1 MASDAAWTTA
11 ARTGMLIRRP
21 VSEVFEAIV
30 DPAIT
35 SKFWFTSG
43 SGRLEPG
50 KTVEWK
56 WDMYEVS
63 VQVTAKQIEPN
74 RRILI
79 EWPGY
84 SGPTSVEWTF
94 APHQDGTF
102 VSVTE
107 TGFTG
112 SPDEL
117 LKYVADAT
125 QGFTLML
132 AGLKA
137 LLEHNVKLNLTA
149 DRYPTGVHC
158 AR

>member
-1 MASDAAWTTA
+1 MTLLGLPLQGLECSSAD
-11 ARTGMLIRRP
+11 L
-21 VSEVFEAIV
+21 SERFFEAVV

-35 SKFWFTSG
+35 SKFWFTSR
-43 SGRLEPG
+43 SARLEPG
-50 KTVEWK
+50 KTVQWK
-56 WDMYEVS
+56 WDMYDVS
-63 VQVTAKQIEPN
+63 VQVTAKVIEPD
-74 RRILI
+74 RRIVN

-94 APHQDGTF
+94 APHEDGTF

-112 SPDEL
+112 SPDGL
-117 LKYVADAT
+117 LKYVADST
-125 QGFTLML
+125 QGVTLML

-149 DRYPTGVHC
+149 DRYPRGLDC